1 VKHKIESQNEVKAKE
16 QEEKEVIAQQVIC
29 LAILLP
35 ANNLPFLSPLHPS
48 LLNCIILNKIC
59 YVAEYVCSV
68 IAACF
73 TCTTNAWN
81 GRRLCP
87 SPSNGGRIGDASN
100 ASFWHAYGR

>member
-48 LLNCIILNKIC
+48 LL
-59 YVAEYVCSV
+59 
-68 IAACF
+68 
-73 TCTTNAWN
+73 
-81 GRRLCP
+81 
-87 SPSNGGRIGDASN
+87 SN
-100 ASFWHAYGR
+100 